1 MAQSPW
7 DDLLARAVA
16 QGARFGGDRP
26 ATAADLAGRAE
37 RVAGALADRGVAA
50 GDRAA
55 VVLPNGPEWFVAH
68 LAFAR
73 LGVLTVP
80 ITTRLA
86 VPEIADL
93 VRSSGSRTLVVDTDF
108 LGLGLGAP
116 AGDLLRSGTVDRVV
130 TVGASAVPGAEGLA
144 DLDRPGAALPPV
156 AGDTPLVCFG
166 TSGTTGAPK
175 LAVHTHAGVAG
186 HALAVADALG
196 LTADDVVLGVLPP
209 CGAYGYTVATAALAA
224 GARFVPLATFTPPDL
239 LGEVARHGATFL
251 AVTEAILRAA
261 LPAGDPSAAAR
272 TWRLG
277 ASAGGSLA
285 DVAAAFGAAGTRIV
299 NVYGA
304 SEVLALLALRDP
316 SAPVAERAA
325 AGGTLV
331 GSATRVRAVVPGTDE
346 VLPDGE
352 VGELWFRGPSV
363 FEHYLDD
370 PRATASARSGD
381 GWYRSGD
388 SGRTHDGGRTF
399 DYLSR
404 LTDTLRLKG
413 FLVDPAQIEETL
425 LGHPGVR
432 EAQVVGVPDAAT
444 GEDRAVAFV
453 VGTADPDVLRGWC
466 RERLAA
472 FKVPGR
478 IEVVDDIPVTP
489 SANGDKALKRALR
502 ERALALTQEDR

>member
-1 MAQSPW
+1 MSPVR
-7 DDLLARAVA
+7 DVLDRSSGVLLD
-16 QGARFGGDRP
+16 GDREI
-26 ATAADLAGRAE
+26 TARELTERAD
-37 RVAGALADRGVAA
+37 RVAAALAEWGLRA

-55 VVLPNGPEWFVAH
+55 LVAPNGPDWFVAH
-68 LAFAR
+68 LALAR

-80 ITTRLA
+80 VTTRLA
-86 VPEIADL
+86 VPEIVDL
-93 VRSSGSRTLVVDTDF
+93 VRSSSSRTLVVDPDF
-108 LGLGLGAP
+108 LGLGLGRMAT
-116 AGDLLRSGTVDRVV
+116 GLLADGVVDRVV
-130 TVGASAVPGAEGLA
+130 ATGEAGATVVPGARTLDE
-144 DLDRPGAALPPV
+144 LDRPGPVPPV
-156 AGDTPLVCFG
+156 DAGTPLICFG

-186 HALAVADALG
+186 HAVAVAGALG

-224 GARFVPLATFTPPDL
+224 GARFVPLARFTPADL
-239 LGEVARHGATFL
+239 LGEVVRHGATFL

-261 LPAGDPSAAAR
+261 LPAGDPVAAAR

-285 DVAAAFGAAGTRIV
+285 DVVATFGDAGTRIV

-304 SEVLALLALRDP
+304 SEALALLALRDP
-316 SAPVAERAA
+316 AAPVEERAA

-331 GSATRVRAVVPGTDE
+331 GDATRVRAVVPGTDD

-352 VGELWFRGPSV
+352 VGELQFRGPSV
-363 FEHYLDD
+363 FVDYLDD
-370 PRATASARSGD
+370 PAATAAARTGE

-404 LTDTLRLKG
+404 LADTLRLRG

-425 LGHPGVR
+425 LGHPDVR
-432 EAQVVGVPDAAT
+432 EAQVVGIADTTT
-444 GEDRAVAFV
+444 GEDRAIAFV
-453 VGTADPDVLRGWC
+453 VGAADPDVLRAWC

-472 FKVPGR
+472 FKVPER
-478 IEVVDDIPVTP
+478 IVVVDDIPVTP

-502 ERALALTQEDR
+502 ERALTLTQEDR